1 MYNIKEYLY
10 NSKITK
16 KGLII
21 RQGISLFSS
30 AGIAETYLL
39 DTEINIIIANE
50 LLEKR
55 AKLYRAINPD
65 TLMVQGDISSE
76 ETFNKVLHHSEK
88 VEFLIA
94 TPPCQ
99 GVSVAGK
106 NRTLHAMLNDER
118 NFLIYKVIEFVNKKT
133 PNFVLIENV
142 PMFLKLLLPYKDK
155 LLNIQDILHYE
166 FNSQYTIEIDVLDS
180 ADYGTPQRRKRAII
194 KMHKK
199 GLRWCWPSRQKLI
212 TTFDAI
218 GHLPSLESG
227 QSSDI
232 PWHFARKHLDKHVL
246 WMKHTPTGQ
255 SAFQNKIYFPK
266 KDNGNKIKGY
276 ESTYRRIKWD
286 EPAPTIT
293 MRNDAISSQRN
304 VHPGRLLDDGTYSD
318 ARVLTPLEIMLLTSL
333 PFNWNIPD
341 DTPEILIRQCIGE
354 CVPPKLIQN
363 IVSCIGK

>member
-1 MYNIKEYLY
+1 ML
-10 NSKITK
+10 
-16 KGLII
+16 I
-21 RQGISLFSS
+21 RQGVSLFSS

-39 DTEINIIIANE
+39 DTEINITVANE

-55 AKLYRAINPD
+55 ARLYRVINPN

-76 ETFNKVLHHSEK
+76 ETFNKVLSYSEK

-106 NRTLHAMLNDER
+106 NRTLDAMLNDER

-142 PMFLKLLLPYKDK
+142 PMFLKLLLPYKGK

-166 FNSQYTIEIDVLDS
+166 FNSQYIIEIGILDS
-180 ADYGTPQRRKRAII
+180 ADYGTPQRRKRAVI

-199 GLRWCWPSRQKLI
+199 GLRWSWPSRQRLI

-227 QSSDI
+227 QSSGI

-286 EPAPTIT
+286 EPAPAITI
-293 MRNDAISSQRN
+293 RNDAISSQRN

-333 PFNWNIPD
+333 PSNWSIPD

-363 IVSCIGK
+363 IASCIGK